1 MKNLE
6 ILNYK
11 TPMEYRRFGKT
22 EKMLSVITLGG
33 MRFKHGWDEPR
44 HEIPTDTLE
53 QCREMVQLAFDA
65 GINHIESAWGY
76 RKSETVYGKV
86 LNEELKIP
94 RNSYHLMTKG
104 HVFTSS
110 EMREMVEKQLNDL
123 QTDYLDFYG
132 WHGINNDE
140 VFQQACKT
148 GGAVEELLKMKEEG
162 IIRHVGFS
170 THAPLHT
177 IINAIETGMFEFVN
191 LHYYYFNQ
199 RNEKAVEAAKNR
211 DMGVFII
218 SPNDKGGQLFY
229 APKKVKEATHPLTPI
244 QWNARFCLQNPGI
257 QTLSFG
263 MTEASHFTEMKGIFP
278 SNWTGRETEIKQKL
292 DSFLKDDPYSGFDG
306 FELANDPS
314 GINIPEILRLR
325 KLWKCYDMSG
335 FGKYRY
341 KTFEEKGHWLPG
353 KLAFEENIE
362 KVDFSKVPANI
373 PLKKLLAESHRK
385 FYIPPRLKDSVFT
398 LIKNG
403 KLKIKSFSKTKF

>member
-44 HEIPTDTLE
+44 HEIPTETLE

-86 LNEELKIP
+86 LNEELKIS

-385 FYIPPRLKDSVFT
+385 FYIPPRLKNSVYT
-398 LIKNG
+398 LIKKG
-403 KLKIKSFSKTKF
+403 KVEVKSIQ